1 MNLVHTPQVADTIL
15 GNEMFTNYDRPRIAN
30 LCEKAGLLQRVT
42 SVHHEGLADIKH
54 AIFHTS
60 GLQPES
66 MSCMQDMLRVNIRQ
80 KLQVVIQIATKHSDI
95 LGSVKLIEMF
105 EYFKTFEGDFHRM
118 PLLYYPSSIVN
129 ISEDPEATTR
139 TGQICEV
146 ERIYRESNHYKNFL
160 KGAKLPDQL
169 PLIIVYDRFDFVHDL
184 VLYLYQNKLTK
195 FIEVYVQRVNSV
207 RMSQTTIKGLLA
219 PQPNRL
225 KLILPGWSQDPAV
238 FNALAKIFIDSNNKP
253 ETFLKKNNLYEP
265 LVVGKFCEAR
275 DLYLAY
281 ITYAKGFCDDELID
295 QARYLVKR
303 RQPELRAQV
312 LFHDNIHRRAL
323 IDQIVATALPEC
335 TDLDDVSVTVKAFLL
350 VDLPIEVI
358 ELREKVVIEPSP
370 FSDNRNLENLL
381 LLTLNL
387 RRQGEAK
394 IATDHGLYE
403 QALTIYKKYDQLAM
417 ASAQLDGLRI
427 KDVVD
432 SYIKAEDEC
441 PSNFAGAIEISSHAA
456 KHDDL
461 ADRLHGT
468 EDFLTMIN
476 VADILQVGQ
485 KCFEYE
491 LYQAAK
497 LLFTSISNWSHNAA
511 LAMIEHFWEHAPRQE
526 MIQERRGSPRPN
538 EADSV

>member
-66 MSCMQDMLRVNIRQ
+66 MSCMQDMLRINIWQ
-80 KLQVVIQIATKHSDI
+80 KLQV
-95 LGSVKLIEMF
+95 LIEMF
-105 EYFKTFEGDFHRM
+105 EYFKTFEDDFHCM
-118 PLLYYPSSIVN
+118 PLLYHPSSIVN
-129 ISEDPEATTR
+129 ISEDPEPTTC

-146 ERIYRESNHYKNFL
+146 ERIYKESNHYKNFL
-160 KGAKLPDQL
+160 KGVKLPDQL
-169 PLIIVYDRFDFVHDL
+169 PLIIVYDHFDFIHDL

-195 FIEVYVQRVNSV
+195 FIEVYVQHVNL
-207 RMSQTTIKGLLA
+207 TTIKGLLA
-219 PQPNRL
+219 PITGNFPIDELVNEVEQPNHL
-225 KLILPGWSQDPAV
+225 KLILPWLEDPAV
-238 FNALAKIFIDSNNKP
+238 VNALAKIFIDSNNKP

-265 LVVGKFCEAR
+265 LVVGKFCKAR
-275 DLYLAY
+275 DLYLTY
-281 ITYAKGFCDDELID
+281 ITYAKGFS
-295 QARYLVKR
+295 QYLMKHC
-303 RQPELRAQV
+303 QPELQAQV
-312 LFHDNIHRRAL
+312 LFHDNIHHRAL
-323 IDQIVATALPEC
+323 IDQIIATALPEC

-350 VDLPIEVI
+350 ADLPIEVI
-358 ELREKVVIEPSP
+358 ELREKLVIEPP
-370 FSDNRNLENLL
+370 LFNKRKVVGFINKLQNYKAREI
-381 LLTLNL
+381 
-387 RRQGEAK
+387 AK

-403 QALTIYKKYDQLAM
+403 QALTIYKKHNQLAM

-427 KDVVD
+427 KDIID

-441 PSNFAGAIEISSHAA
+441 PSNFTGAIEISSHTA

-461 ADRLHGT
+461 ADCLHGT

-485 KCFEYE
+485 KCFKYE

-497 LLFTSISNWSHNAA
+497 LLFTSISNCFGDDRTF
-511 LAMIEHFWEHAPRQE
+511 LGTRAMSRNDPGKAWVTVPKR
-526 MIQERRGSPRPN
+526 S
-538 EADSV
+538 